1 MWWGSYTDEEG
12 KMMLSIK
19 CSGLRHWVRLGLV
32 VIALSAGVYGA
43 AVRPALA
50 ANDSQ
55 PFSLLGYQGDL
66 AVYRAELMN
75 PPVTLTLYAHKSGGG
90 LIIVQNR
97 LLPDAGGSAAIALQ
111 RTAGVTG
118 RAQAGAT
125 AGAGSVEVKEIGQT
139 PDGGTVLGVFVDG
152 KLTTLIFLDKNGRF
166 VKAVNA

>member
-1 MWWGSYTDEEG
+1 MFSV
-12 KMMLSIK
+12 K
-19 CSGLRHWVRLGLV
+19 CSGLWHWVRLGLV

-75 PPVTLTLYAHKSGGG
+75 PPVTLTLYVHETGGG

-97 LLPDAGGSAAIALQ
+97 LFPDAGGSAAIAL
-111 RTAGVTG
+111 RRAGAVTA

-125 AGAGSVEVKEIGQT
+125 ASASNVGVKEIGKT
-139 PDGGTVLGVFVDG
+139 TDGGTVLGVFVDG
-152 KLTTLIFLDKNGRF
+152 KLTTLVFLDKDGRF